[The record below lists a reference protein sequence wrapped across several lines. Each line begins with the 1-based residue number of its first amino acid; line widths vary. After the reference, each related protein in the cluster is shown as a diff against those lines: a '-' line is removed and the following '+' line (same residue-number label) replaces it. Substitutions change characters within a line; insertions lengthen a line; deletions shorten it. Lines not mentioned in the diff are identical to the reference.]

1 MLLPIAWQVQ
11 PSATET
17 ETAAS
22 RMQQGSI
29 LLVEDDETMRSLVV
43 AYLRREGFLVEE
55 ASTGAAALA
64 RIHEPTI
71 DLIVLDI
78 RLPDADGIDLMR
90 EIHQS
95 CSVPIVIITGN
106 DSPMDRVLGLELGAD
121 DYICKPFELRELKA
135 RIRSVLRRVHGLA
148 ETDIS
153 DTAEVLTFANFQL
166 DLTHR
171 RLLDASG
178 AEIELTGG
186 EHELL
191 RVLAE
196 HPRRPLS
203 RDQLLDLTRSREWT
217 PFDRSIDVLVGRLR
231 GKLKAGGA
239 PPTLIT
245 TVRNVG
251 YMLATDVKRKRI
263 VGANRDLEQDRSSPA
278 A

>member
-1 MLLPIAWQVQ
+1 
-11 PSATET
+11 
-17 ETAAS
+17 
-22 RMQQGSI
+22 MQQGSI

-43 AYLRREGFLVEE
+43 AYLRREGFVVEE
-55 ASTGAAALA
+55 APNGAAARA
-64 RIHEPTI
+64 RIQEPTI

-90 EIHQS
+90 EIRQN
-95 CSVPIVIITGN
+95 CAVPIVIITGN
-106 DSPMDRVLGLELGAD
+106 DSPTDRVLGLELGAD

-148 ETDIS
+148 ETDVV
-153 DTAEVLTFANFQL
+153 DTAEVLTFAGLQL

-171 RLLDASG
+171 RLRHPG
-178 AEIELTGG
+178 GGEIELTGG

-196 HPRRPLS
+196 HPKRPLS

-217 PFDRSIDVLVGRLR
+217 PFDRSVDVLVGRLR
-231 GKLKAGGA
+231 SKLKAGGA
-239 PPTLIT
+239 PATLIT

-251 YMLATDVKRKRI
+251 YMLATDVKRRRI
-263 VGANRDLEQDRSSPA
+263 VGASPDREQNRSSPA